1 MIPNKILHILLITEL
16 ILHYSSG
23 QRDKK
28 FFRKDYKY
36 LEDTESFYK
45 IHVIARSWQAAR
57 DTCKLEGASLFYPAD
72 EGEANT
78 ITKMWTNDLISVQI
92 FIGISSLLGN
102 RVFVTIDGLSIS
114 DVYHKWLKGEPN
126 NLGGNENC
134 VVIKRDGSLN
144 DCSCSLPHNFICKKT
159 LASLEWNSACN
170 FPNTDYTYSE
180 TLNRCYKFHL
190 TPKNWNEAYATCIA
204 EQSFLAVIENQAEA
218 DYFVKLIR
226 EAPKHTVQVNYSRG
240 TVFLGFHN
248 IDGEYWKTVNGA
260 ALEGIGYSKWGYFY
274 GDDNEKCGSMFYNG
288 ELNKMGCHHKSFFI
302 CEYDKFTNMTIE
314 PNEIVY

>member
-102 RVFVTIDGLSIS
+102 RVFVTID
-114 DVYHKWLKGEPN
+114 
-126 NLGGNENC
+126 
-134 VVIKRDGSLN
+134 
-144 DCSCSLPHNFICKKT
+144 
-159 LASLEWNSACN
+159 
-170 FPNTDYTYSE
+170 DYTYSE